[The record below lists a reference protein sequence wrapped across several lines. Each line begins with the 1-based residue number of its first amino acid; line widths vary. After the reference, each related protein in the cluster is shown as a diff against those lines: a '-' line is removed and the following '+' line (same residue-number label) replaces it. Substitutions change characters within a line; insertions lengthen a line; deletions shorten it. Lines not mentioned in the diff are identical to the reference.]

1 MNHRAIQHS
10 QRRRRLRFKKV
21 ESAAFQKRW
30 SRLRFQIAG
39 AVGDSESHRWQQGR
53 DSKGAD
59 VGDKAWIQKGRRQ
72 RRFDKAGIR
81 GDSKCVASVAIPKVP
96 TLVSVVGGDSE

>member
-1 MNHRAIQHS
+1 M
-10 QRRRRLRFKKV
+10 

-39 AVGDSESHRWQQGR
+39 AVGDSESQRWQQGR

-81 GDSKCVASVAIPKVP
+81 GDSKSVASVAIPKVP